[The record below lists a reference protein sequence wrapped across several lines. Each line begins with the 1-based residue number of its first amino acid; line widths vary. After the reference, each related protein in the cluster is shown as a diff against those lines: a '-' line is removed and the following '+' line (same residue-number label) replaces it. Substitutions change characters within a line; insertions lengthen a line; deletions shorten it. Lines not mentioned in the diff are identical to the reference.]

1 MNDPGS
7 VLAELEAL
15 GTAQNRKVYARHGVG
30 EPMFGVSFAHLRKLG
45 KKLRPDHDLAQALWA
60 SGNHDA
66 RVLALAVADPAQTGR
81 SEIEAWAEDLDNY
94 VLIDEMAGFVART
107 PFLDGCTDDWIDDGS
122 EWMASAGWT
131 LVAQQALSDNDLR
144 DDYFEMRL
152 VSIESGIATAANRVR
167 HCMNGVLI
175 AIGGRNESLRERA
188 TAAARRIGPVVVDH
202 GETSCKTPE
211 AVAYIDRIWARRN
224 KRSA

>member
-1 MNDPGS
+1 MSDPGK

-66 RVLALAVADPAQTGR
+66 RVLALAVADPSEAAIE
-81 SEIEAWAEDLDNY
+81 EIEAWASEVDNY
-94 VLIDEMAGFVART
+94 VLIDEFAAFIAAT
-107 PFLDGCTDDWIDDGS
+107 PHFGACADDWTERTG
-122 EWMASAGWT
+122 EWVASAGWS
-131 LVAQQALSDNDLR
+131 LVAQQALQDDDLP
-144 DDYFEMRL
+144 DEYFDARL
-152 VSIESGIATAANRVR
+152 RAIEAHIGGAANRVR
-167 HCMNGVLI
+167 HCMNGALI
-175 AIGGRNESLRERA
+175 AIGGRNESLREIA

-211 AVAYIDRIWARRN
+211 AVAYIDRMWARRD

>member
-45 KKLRPDHDLAQALWA
+45 KKLRPDHDLARALWA

-81 SEIEAWAEDLDNY
+81 SEIESWAEDLGNY
-94 VLIDEMAGFVART
+94 VLIDEMAAFVART
-107 PFLDGCTDDWIDDGS
+107 PFLDGCAEDWIAAGG
-122 EWMASAGWT
+122 EWPASAGWT
-131 LVAQQALSDNDLR
+131 LVAQQALAGDARPDE
-144 DDYFEMRL
+144 YFEMRL
-152 VSIESGIATAANRVR
+152 ESIEAGIATAANRVR
-167 HCMNGVLI
+167 HCMNGALI
-175 AIGGRNESLRERA
+175 AIGGRNESLRESA

-211 AVAYIDRIWARRN
+211 AVAYIDRMWARRD